1 MASTF
6 HGLEL
11 GRRGLAVGQASLS
24 TTGQNIANVNTKG
37 YSRQQV
43 NSSASPSL
51 DVWTSQGAGTG
62 QLGTGVAIDSI
73 TRVRDR
79 FLDQQ
84 VREHTD
90 TLGQW
95 QAKQTTLDRLETL
108 VNEPSASGLNNAMD
122 VLKNAW
128 QDLANEPDSL
138 AAQAIVKERAQGFV
152 EVAQSMNTSMDNL
165 KTELTQQTQE
175 TVAQA
180 NGYLK
185 QIAEL
190 NTSIVRDGHQ
200 SNDLKDKRDVLIE
213 ELSTLMSIT
222 VDEKANGSYSI
233 SLASNNQPLVAGGT
247 VSEIDV
253 KTEKDDNK
261 TYGGKLAGLSESM
274 DIATTYQN
282 TLKMVVKDFTQA
294 NGLSATSGGDQALFT
309 GNAANF
315 TIAELAV
322 NYAASPLKLPVT
334 TGKTSEAAQSDF
346 RKLVSQ
352 LGAESQAATN
362 SITNHRAA
370 LQATENR
377 RQSITGVSLDEEMTN
392 LIKYQHSYN
401 AAARLVTMT
410 DQMLDTI
417 INRMAAR

>member
-1 MASTF
+1 MVSTF

-11 GRRGLAVGQASLS
+11 GRRGLAVGQASLT

-51 DVWTSQGAGTG
+51 DVWTGQGANTG
-62 QLGTGVAIDSI
+62 QLGTGVTIDSI
-73 TRVRDR
+73 TRVRDS

-84 VREHTD
+84 VRDHSE

-95 QAKQTTLDRLETL
+95 QAKQTTLDRLETII
-108 VNEPSASGLNNAMD
+108 NEPSTNGLNSAMD
-122 VLKNAW
+122 ELKSAW
-128 QDLANEPDSL
+128 QDLANEPDSS
-138 AAQAIVKERAQGFV
+138 AAQAIVKERAQAVV
-152 EVAQSMNTSMDNL
+152 EVAQSMNKSMDSL
-165 KTELTQQTQE
+165 KNELTEQTQQT
-175 TVAQA
+175 VDKA

-190 NTSIVRDGHQ
+190 NKSIVNDGNQ
-200 SNDLKDKRDVLIE
+200 ANDLKDKRDVLVE
-213 ELSTLMSIT
+213 ELSTLMSIK
-222 VDEKANGSYSI
+222 VDEKSNGSYSI
-233 SLASNNQPLVAGGT
+233 SLASNNQSLVNGQV
-247 VSEIDV
+247 VSEIED
-253 KTEKDDNK
+253 KTETDGNK
-261 TYGGKLAGLSESM
+261 FYGGKLAGLSESL
-274 DIATTYQN
+274 DIATNYQSSLN
-282 TLKMVVKDFTQA
+282 KVVKDFAQA
-294 NGLSATSGGDQALFT
+294 NGMSTMGGKDQSLFI
-309 GNAANF
+309 GDAENF
-315 TIAELAV
+315 NVSELKV
-322 NYAASPLKLPVT
+322 NYEASALKKPVAT
-334 TGKTSEAAQSDF
+334 AETSEAAQRDF

-352 LGAESQAATN
+352 LGAQSQAATN
-362 SITNHRAA
+362 SVTNHGAA

-377 RQSITGVSLDEEMTN
+377 RQSVTGVSLDEEMAN

>member
-1 MASTF
+1 MVSSF

-11 GRRGLAVGQASLS
+11 GKRGLSVGQASIV

-51 DVWTSQGAGTG
+51 DVWTAQGANTG
-62 QLGTGVAIDSI
+62 QLGTGVNLDSI

-84 VREHTD
+84 FRDHSE

-95 QAKQTTLDRLETL
+95 QAKQTTLDRLETI
-108 VNEPSASGLNNAMD
+108 VNEPSDSGLNSAMD
-122 VLKNAW
+122 GLNSAW

-138 AAQAIVKERAQGFV
+138 SAQAVVKERAQGFI
-152 EVAQSMNTSMDNL
+152 EVAQSMNKSMDSL
-165 KTELTQQTQE
+165 KSELTQQSQA
-175 TVAQA
+175 TVAEA

-190 NTSIVRDGHQ
+190 NKSIVRDGSQ
-200 SNDLKDKRDVLIE
+200 SNDLKDKRDVLVE
-213 ELSTLMSIT
+213 ELSTLMSIK
-222 VDEKANGSYSI
+222 VDEKSNGSYSI
-233 SLASNNQPLVAGGT
+233 SLSSNNQQLVSGEEVFEVDHKT
-247 VSEIDV
+247 VTGENEI
-253 KTEKDDNK
+253 
-261 TYGGKLAGLSESM
+261 YGGKLAGLSESM
-274 DIATTYQN
+274 DIAASYQEN
-282 TLKMVVKDFTQA
+282 LNQVVNDFAQA
-294 NGLSATSGGDQALFT
+294 NSMAATGGKDQALFI
-309 GNAANF
+309 GNAADF
-315 TIAELAV
+315 KLSELKV
-322 NYAASPLKLPVT
+322 NYEASPLKQPAT
-334 TGKTSEAAQSDF
+334 TGITAEAAQSDF

-352 LGAESQAATN
+352 LGAQSQAAIN
-362 SITNHRAA
+362 SVTNHGAT

-377 RQSITGVSLDEEMTN
+377 RQPVTGVSLDEEMAN

-401 AAARLVTMT
+401 AAARLVSMT

-417 INRMAAR
+417 INRMGN

>member
-1 MASTF
+1 MVSSF

-11 GRRGLAVGQASLS
+11 GKRGLSVGQASIA

-51 DVWTSQGAGTG
+51 DIWTSQGANTG
-62 QLGTGVAIDSI
+62 QLGTGVNLDSI

-84 VREHTD
+84 FRDHSE

-95 QAKQTTLDRLETL
+95 QAKQTTLDRLETI
-108 VNEPSASGLNNAMD
+108 VNEPSDSGLNTSMNQ
-122 VLKNAW
+122 LLSAW

-138 AAQAIVKERAQGFV
+138 SAQAVVKERAQGFI
-152 EVAQSMNTSMDNL
+152 EVAQSMNTSMDSL
-165 KTELTQQTQE
+165 KTELTQQSE
-175 TVAQA
+175 AVVAEA
-180 NGYLK
+180 NGYLE

-190 NTSIVRDGHQ
+190 NKIIARDGNQ
-200 SNDLKDKRDVLIE
+200 TNDLKDKRDVLVE
-213 ELSTLMSIT
+213 ELSTLMSVK
-222 VDEKANGSYSI
+222 VDEKSNGSYSI
-233 SLASNNQPLVAGGT
+233 SLTSNSQLLVSDEKVFKIDHKTGAGEN
-247 VSEIDV
+247 EI
-253 KTEKDDNK
+253 
-261 TYGGKLAGLSESM
+261 YGGKLAGWSESM
-274 DIATTYQN
+274 DIA
-282 TLKMVVKDFTQA
+282 KDYQA
-294 NGLSATSGGDQALFT
+294 NLNKVVGDFAAANSMSATGGKDQALFI
-309 GNAANF
+309 GNAADF
-315 TIAELAV
+315 KLSELKV
-322 NYAASPLKLPVT
+322 NYEASPLKQPAV

-352 LGAESQAATN
+352 LGAQSQAAIN
-362 SITNHRAA
+362 SVTNHGAA

-377 RQSITGVSLDEEMTN
+377 RQSVTGVSLDEEMAN

-401 AAARLVTMT
+401 AAARLVSTT
-410 DQMLDTI
+410 DEMLDTI

>member
-1 MASTF
+1 MVSSF

-11 GRRGLAVGQASLS
+11 GKRGLSVGQASIA

-51 DVWTSQGAGTG
+51 DVWTSQGANTG
-62 QLGTGVAIDSI
+62 QLGTGVNLDSI

-84 VREHTD
+84 FRDHSE

-95 QAKQTTLDRLETL
+95 QAKQTTLDRLETI
-108 VNEPSASGLNNAMD
+108 VNEPSDSGLNSAMD
-122 VLKNAW
+122 GLKNAW

-138 AAQAIVKERAQGFV
+138 SAQAVVKERAQGFI
-152 EVAQSMNTSMDNL
+152 EVAQSMNKSMDSL
-165 KTELTQQTQE
+165 KTELAQQSE
-175 TVAQA
+175 AAVAEA

-185 QIAEL
+185 QIADL
-190 NTSIVRDGHQ
+190 NKSIVRDGSQ
-200 SNDLKDKRDVLIE
+200 SNDLKDKRDVLVE
-213 ELSTLMSIT
+213 ELSTLMSIK
-222 VDEKANGSYSI
+222 VEEKSNGSYSI
-233 SLASNNQPLVAGGT
+233 SLSSNNQALVSGEE
-247 VSEIDV
+247 VSEIDH
-253 KTEKDDNK
+253 KTGAGENEI
-261 TYGGKLAGLSESM
+261 YGGKLAGLSESM
-274 DIATTYQN
+274 DIA
-282 TLKMVVKDFTQA
+282 KDYQA
-294 NGLSATSGGDQALFT
+294 NLNKVVADFAGANSMSTTGGKDQALFI
-309 GNAANF
+309 GNAADF
-315 TIAELAV
+315 KLSELKV
-322 NYAASPLKLPVT
+322 NYEASPLEQPKA
-334 TGKTSEAAQSDF
+334 TGEAAQSDF

-352 LGAESQAATN
+352 LGAQSQAAIN
-362 SITNHRAA
+362 SVANHGAT

-377 RQSITGVSLDEEMTN
+377 RQSVTGVSLDEEMAN

-401 AAARLVTMT
+401 AAARLVSMT

>member
-1 MASTF
+1 MVSTF

-11 GRRGLAVGQASLS
+11 GKRGLSVGQASIA

-51 DVWTSQGAGTG
+51 DVWTGQGANTG
-62 QLGTGVAIDSI
+62 QLGTGVNLDSI

-84 VREHTD
+84 FRDHSE

-95 QAKQTTLDRLETL
+95 QAKQTTLDRLETI
-108 VNEPSASGLNNAMD
+108 VNEPSDSGLNSAMD
-122 VLKNAW
+122 LLNSAW

-138 AAQAIVKERAQGFV
+138 SAQAVVKERAQSFI
-152 EVAQSMNTSMDNL
+152 EVAQSMNKSLDSL
-165 KTELTQQTQE
+165 KSELTQQSQATAE
-175 TVAQA
+175 EA

-190 NTSIVRDGHQ
+190 NKSIVRDGSQ
-200 SNDLKDKRDVLIE
+200 SNDLKDKRDVLVE
-213 ELSTLMSIT
+213 ELSTLMSIK
-222 VDEKANGSYSI
+222 VDEKSNGSYSI
-233 SLASNNQPLVAGGT
+233 SLSSNNQQLVSGEEVFEVDHKTGT
-247 VSEIDV
+247 GE
-253 KTEKDDNK
+253 NK
-261 TYGGKLAGLSESM
+261 VYGGKLAGLSESI
-274 DIATTYQN
+274 DIAKSYQDN
-282 TLKMVVKDFTQA
+282 LENVVGDFAAA
-294 NGLSATSGGDQALFT
+294 NSMSATGGKDQALFI
-309 GNAANF
+309 GNAADFNLY
-315 TIAELAV
+315 EVKV
-322 NYAASPLKLPVT
+322 NYEASLLKQPAAT
-334 TGKTSEAAQSDF
+334 EKTSEAAQSDF

-352 LGAESQAATN
+352 LGAQSQAAIH
-362 SITNHRAA
+362 SVTNHGAT

-377 RQSITGVSLDEEMTN
+377 RQSVTGVSLDEEMAN

-401 AAARLVTMT
+401 AAARLVSMT

-417 INRMAAR
+417 INRMGN

>member
-1 MASTF
+1 MVSTF

-11 GRRGLAVGQASLS
+11 GKRGLSVGQASLS

-51 DVWTSQGAGTG
+51 DVWTNQGANTG
-62 QLGTGVAIDSI
+62 QLGTGVNIDSI

-84 VREHTD
+84 VRDHSE

-95 QAKQTTLDRLETL
+95 QAKQTTLDRLETI
-108 VNEPSASGLNNAMD
+108 VNEPSTSGLNSAMD
-122 VLKNAW
+122 ALKNAW

-152 EVAQSMNTSMDNL
+152 DVAQSMNKSMENL
-165 KTELTQQTQE
+165 KGELTLQTQE
-175 TVAQA
+175 TVAEA

-190 NTSIVRDGHQ
+190 NKSIVRDGNQ
-200 SNDLKDKRDVLIE
+200 SNDLKDKRDALVE
-213 ELSTLMSIT
+213 DLSKLMSIK
-222 VDEKANGSYSI
+222 VDEKPSGSYSI
-233 SLASNNQPLVAGGT
+233 SLSSNKQALVTGEE
-247 VSEIDV
+247 VSKIDV
-253 KTEKDDNK
+253 DSVNANPKR
-261 TYGGKLAGLSESM
+261 YGGKLAGLSESM
-274 DIATTYQN
+274 ESAIYYQDK
-282 TLKMVVKDFTQA
+282 LISVVKNFAQA
-294 NGLSATSGGDQALFT
+294 NTMSKTGSTDQALFI
-309 GNAANF
+309 GDADNF
-315 TIAELAV
+315 NISELKV
-322 NYAASPLKLPVT
+322 NYAASPLKQPAA
-334 TGKTSEAAQSDF
+334 TGKPSEDAQSYF
-346 RKLVSQ
+346 RELVSE
-352 LGAESQAATN
+352 LGAESQSAINSVANHEAT
-362 SITNHRAA
+362 

-377 RQSITGVSLDEEMTN
+377 RQSVTGVSLDEEMAN

-401 AAARLVTMT
+401 AAARLVSMT

-417 INRMAAR
+417 INRMAN

>member
-51 DVWTSQGAGTG
+51 DVWTSQGANTG
-62 QLGTGVAIDSI
+62 QLGTGVTIDSI
-73 TRVRDR
+73 TRVRDS

-84 VREHTD
+84 VRDHSE

-95 QAKQTTLDRLETL
+95 QAKQTTLDRLETII
-108 VNEPSASGLNNAMD
+108 NEPSTSGLNSAMD
-122 VLKNAW
+122 ELKSAW
-128 QDLANEPDSL
+128 QDLANEPDSS
-138 AAQAIVKERAQGFV
+138 AAQAIVKERAQAVV
-152 EVAQSMNTSMDNL
+152 EVAQSMNKSMDSL
-165 KTELTQQTQE
+165 KSELTEQTQQT
-175 TVAQA
+175 VDKA

-190 NTSIVRDGHQ
+190 NKSIVNDGNQ
-200 SNDLKDKRDVLIE
+200 ANDLKDKRDVLVE
-213 ELSTLMSIT
+213 ELSTLMSIK
-222 VDEKANGSYSI
+222 VDEKSNGSYSI
-233 SLASNNQPLVAGGT
+233 SLASNNQSLVNGQV
-247 VSEIDV
+247 VSEIED
-253 KTEKDDNK
+253 KTETDGNK
-261 TYGGKLAGLSESM
+261 FYGGKLAGLSESLN
-274 DIATTYQN
+274 IATNYQSN
-282 TLKMVVKDFTQA
+282 LNKVVKDFAQE
-294 NGLSATSGGDQALFT
+294 NGMSTMGGNNQSLFI
-309 GNAANF
+309 GD
-315 TIAELAV
+315 AEKFNVSELKV
-322 NYAASPLKLPVT
+322 NYEASSLKKPVAT
-334 TGKTSEAAQSDF
+334 AETSESAQHDF

-352 LGAESQAATN
+352 LGAQSQAATN
-362 SITNHRAA
+362 LVTNHGAA

-377 RQSITGVSLDEEMTN
+377 RQSVTGVSLDEEMAN